1 MVLSHSESRD
11 EQRLVAQLLGQ
22 LQVIDEHMEY
32 LRQVMDRVQA
42 MEQRYGIASADI
54 HSAIEAGEIRE
65 TLDVC
70 NWIMDYE
77 ILKRSWGTDAGRSA
91 WVE

>member
-11 EQRLVAQLLGQ
+11 DQRLAAQLLGQ
-22 LQVIDEHMEY
+22 LQVIDEYMEY
-32 LRQVMDRVQA
+32 LRQVTDRVQA
-42 MEQRYGIASADI
+42 MEHQYGIASADI
-54 HSAIEAGEIRE
+54 HTAIEAGEIRE

-77 ILKRSWGTDAGRSA
+77 ILKRSWGANAGRPA